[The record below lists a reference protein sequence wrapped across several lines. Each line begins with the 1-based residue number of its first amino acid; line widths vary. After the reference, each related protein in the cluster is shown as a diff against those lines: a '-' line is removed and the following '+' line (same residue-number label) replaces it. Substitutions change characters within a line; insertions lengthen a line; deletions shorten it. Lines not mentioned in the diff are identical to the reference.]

1 MKGQIW
7 QDDQRPSGTETEM
20 LTRFEV
26 GALGQYLQIQ
36 YPEFLGSAASLL
48 NERVAF

>member
-20 LTRFEV
+20 LTRFEFS
-26 GALGQYLQIQ
+26 ALGQYFKSNIRNILV
-36 YPEFLGSAASLL
+36 LL
-48 NERVAF
+48 LPC

>member
-7 QDDQRPSGTETEM
+7 QDDRRPSGTETEM
-20 LTRFEV
+20 LTRFKV
-26 GALGQYLQIQ
+26 SALGQYLKSNIRNV
-36 YPEFLGSAASLL
+36 LSSAASLL